1 MLCFLLKMQSPD
13 SIVGED
19 NASVRT
25 TDIAVFHELCN
36 RERVDLKLPYN
47 RSKHVIDRNDDRISL
62 KSKNDLNI
70 DVPPEF
76 LPKQRNDGGDN
87 PNDNILDIISK
98 DESHDTEDKL
108 SVISSVPFK
117 RRSDIESQRSLK
129 SQNKF
134 TGHAPPQTFYNK
146 PNVVEREEDAVMDK
160 AALLQEIKQLQMLN
174 PQTCILSREFT
185 MGDSYETI
193 QLGLYQA
200 KQSID
205 IASGVNTMK
214 DVLKVGC
221 TGIELG
227 CNKFAKNYVDLNG
240 WSTEVAGSI
249 DGQSYN
255 APLQQIYRKYWRNGT
270 NGMNPFLQ
278 LAFLLLGSAGIF
290 GLKKKFLGTGHSTN
304 NQSAPPMPQTK
315 VAYESQAA
323 PPMPHNTPKM
333 KRPSA
338 APIDIPQTDSP
349 SKNNLKFTNFKP
361 PSTPSAPSSTVSP
374 PLPSRNPQAI
384 NNLLTP
390 GMLDPQTITQTMA
403 AVAPLMKTVGPML
416 PTMMSAMSSMA

>member
-1 MLCFLLKMQSPD
+1 MQSPD
-13 SIVGED
+13 SIARED
-19 NASVRT
+19 NTSVRT
-25 TDIAVFHELCN
+25 ADIAVFHELCN

-47 RSKHVIDRNDDRISL
+47 RSKPVINTNDDQDSSNNE
-62 KSKNDLNI
+62 SKNNSKTDL
-70 DVPPEF
+70 PPEF
-76 LPKQRNDGGDN
+76 LTMQHTNNDDN
-87 PNDNILDIISK
+87 LLDMISR
-98 DESHDTEDKL
+98 DESDDHESEAKL

-117 RRSDIESQRSLK
+117 KHRDILSQRSLK
-129 SQNKF
+129 SEKSWKNQTQHHGAPENFRNKID
-134 TGHAPPQTFYNK
+134 PIQCQ
-146 PNVVEREEDAVMDK
+146 EDAILDK

-185 MGDSYETI
+185 MNDSYETI

-249 DGQSYN
+249 DGQAYN

-290 GLKKKFLGTGHSTN
+290 GLKKKFLGIGHSTT
-304 NQSAPPMPQTK
+304 NQNAPPIPQTK
-315 VAYESQAA
+315 VAYDSQPAA
-323 PPMPHNTPKM
+323 PMAHNTPKM

-338 APIDIPQTDSP
+338 APIDIPQTDLP
-349 SKNNLKFTNFKP
+349 SKNNLKFTNFK
-361 PSTPSAPSSTVSP
+361 SPSAPSSPS
-374 PLPSRNPQAI
+374 LPSTNSKAPV

-390 GMLDPQTITQTMA
+390 GMLDPQTISQTMA

-416 PTMMSAMSSMA
+416 PTMMSAMSTMA

>member
-1 MLCFLLKMQSPD
+1 MQSPD
-13 SIVGED
+13 PNPGED

-25 TDIAVFHELCN
+25 ADLAVFHELCN

-47 RSKHVIDRNDDRISL
+47 RSKPVINTNHDENSV
-62 KSKNDLNI
+62 KSNESKNNAKS

-76 LPKQRNDGGDN
+76 LKTQGI
-87 PNDNILDIISK
+87 NDNFLEMVSRDDS
-98 DESHDTEDKL
+98 DANDSEAKL

-117 RRSDIESQRSLK
+117 KRSDILSQQSINSQTSWKNERSPTNFR
-129 SQNKF
+129 NKID
-134 TGHAPPQTFYNK
+134 PVQYQ
-146 PNVVEREEDAVMDK
+146 EDAILDK

-185 MGDSYETI
+185 MSDSYETI

-290 GLKKKFLGTGHSTN
+290 GLKKKFLGTGHSTT
-304 NQSAPPMPQTK
+304 NQHAPPVPQTK
-315 VAYESQAA
+315 VSYESQAAA

-338 APIDIPQTDSP
+338 APIDIPQPDVP
-349 SKNNLKFTNFKP
+349 LKNNLKFTNFKA
-361 PSTPSAPSSTVSP
+361 PSTAPSSVLPSTVSGT
-374 PLPSRNPQAI
+374 SQAPV

-390 GMLDPQTITQTMA
+390 NMLDPQTISQTMA
-403 AVAPLMKTVGPML
+403 AVAPLMKSVGPML